1 MASQNPPIFKGIATA
16 LVTPFKNGSIDFN
29 SMAKLIDFQLENN
42 VSAIVICGTT
52 GEAPTLS
59 ETEQSSLIEFAVK
72 RVNGSIPVIAGSGS
86 NCTKK
91 AVDLSIR
98 AENLGADALL
108 IVTPYYNKASDEGLI
123 RHYITI
129 ADSVS
134 IPIILY
140 NVPSRTGIDISPEV
154 YETLSTH
161 DHIIGLKE
169 AGKNVNTIKKLKAK
183 KIPLQI
189 FSGNDQGTCDLLSLG
204 ALGCISVASNIIPR
218 EMIQICNYFFSG
230 EIQKAFELESLMT
243 PLFNELF
250 CEVNPIPVKY
260 AMKLMGLCDGEMRL
274 PLCPPSEHSCIA
286 IENSLKKFNLI

>member
-183 KIPLQI
+183 KVPLQV

-204 ALGCISVASNIIPR
+204 ALGCISVASNIIPC

-286 IENSLKKFNLI
+286 IENSLKNFDLI

>member
-59 ETEQSSLIEFAVK
+59 EIEQSSLIEFAVK

-183 KIPLQI
+183 KVPLQV
-189 FSGNDQGTCDLLSLG
+189 FSGNDHGICNMLSLG

-274 PLCPPSEHSCIA
+274 PLCLPSEHSCKV